1 MSSFFRSSHDSE
13 SPLISSSFTTPTK
26 NNSSDNN
33 KKKNKKKRSGFA
45 SAALR
50 GLGCAS
56 SASSEAHVP
65 SASAVAARS
74 SPDWQQGRRS
84 SGRRTRPPPVHHH
97 NSSDDQRAAMAAAAA
112 AADAGADDDE
122 EDAFD
127 CFMSRHHPMI
137 MMHHRARRYDE
148 ERFHREMMKFQTR
161 MPDGLLIYDRYRDLR
176 LDVDRMSYE
185 ELLELGDR
193 IGHVSTGLRED
204 EISRSLRKMKHSVFD
219 ASRLHISTEM
229 ERKCSICQVGFLLEE
244 YEVNEDIGKLECGH
258 SYHMYCI
265 KQWLLQK
272 NTCPVCKTAVT
283 KT

>member
-33 KKKNKKKRSGFA
+33 NKKKNKKRGGFA

-97 NSSDDQRAAMAAAAA
+97 NSSDDQRAAMAAAA